1 MQANRP
7 ASRTALGSGIVTGLS
22 TAAVSGSAAVA
33 GALLARE
40 FGHGLRTDGFFAAY
54 AVYVALVLV
63 ASALRVVVLPQ
74 FARAQAA
81 GRLGREVGAWCVA
94 VAVPLVPVVVLAL
107 VASGTLARGLAG
119 SGGAQDAAAELL
131 PWLVPAAAAQ
141 VYAGIAASGLAAL
154 GDYGTAALGFGLGA
168 VVGLVVIA
176 VFVDH
181 GVVAFG
187 WGLAVNGAIALGV
200 PLAVLLRRRG
210 LGQPQGRRRRPGLS
224 AGRRR
229 LRRRR
234 FQPQG
239 RVWPRLR
246 DLVEGVALPFA
257 LQGLYLIALR
267 FAAGL
272 GPGDPTTFSYA
283 YLIAALL
290 VAVTATSLALVSSVP
305 LTREGLTPERTAR
318 HVVAAS
324 WLSLAVVAAAAG
336 VFALAGEPFAR
347 WVLGSEYS
355 GGTGAELGQLVVYL
369 APWMV
374 AAVAVSVT
382 FPLLFVRGRAREL
395 PLLALAA
402 LAVQVPVEWAMRE
415 AFGLAGIAAGMA
427 ITTGLVLAVLLWS
440 LGALGRTLRG
450 VAGAAAVCGG
460 LAAVAF
466 LAPSAVLGAL
476 AAAAVGLALYAAALL
491 SWRPAGLRA
500 AWAYARA
507 LQ

>member
-234 FQPQG
+234 FQP
-239 RVWPRLR
+239 RR
-246 DLVEGVALPFA
+246 
-257 LQGLYLIALR
+257 
-267 FAAGL
+267 
-272 GPGDPTTFSYA
+272 
-283 YLIAALL
+283 
-290 VAVTATSLALVSSVP
+290 SSHK
-305 LTREGLTPERTAR
+305 E
-318 HVVAAS
+318 
-324 WLSLAVVAAAAG
+324 
-336 VFALAGEPFAR
+336 EP
-347 WVLGSEYS
+347 
-355 GGTGAELGQLVVYL
+355 
-369 APWMV
+369 
-374 AAVAVSVT
+374 
-382 FPLLFVRGRAREL
+382 
-395 PLLALAA
+395 
-402 LAVQVPVEWAMRE
+402 
-415 AFGLAGIAAGMA
+415 
-427 ITTGLVLAVLLWS
+427 
-440 LGALGRTLRG
+440 
-450 VAGAAAVCGG
+450 
-460 LAAVAF
+460 
-466 LAPSAVLGAL
+466 
-476 AAAAVGLALYAAALL
+476 
-491 SWRPAGLRA
+491 
-500 AWAYARA
+500 
-507 LQ
+507 